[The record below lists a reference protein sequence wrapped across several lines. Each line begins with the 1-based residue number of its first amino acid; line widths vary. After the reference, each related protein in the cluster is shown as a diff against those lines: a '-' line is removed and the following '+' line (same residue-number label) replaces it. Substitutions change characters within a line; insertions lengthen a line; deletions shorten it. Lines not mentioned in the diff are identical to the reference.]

1 MRKFMAVVLAL
12 VFLVS
17 PIAASVAQAEKDAGA
32 AALLSAAMPGTG
44 EWYNSGWQG
53 SFPWGECV
61 VGYICF
67 CFQLSSV
74 LDAANGNTDVSAMR
88 FDFWTAPAK

>member
-1 MRKFMAVVLAL
+1 MRKLVVVLLA
-12 VFLVS
+12 VAFLCS
-17 PIAASVAQAEKDAGA
+17 PVRMSAVRAETNPGA
-32 AALLSAAMPGTG
+32 AAVLSAVMPGSG

-53 SFPWGECV
+53 TFPWGECI

-67 CFQLSSV
+67 CFHWASV
-74 LDAANGNTDVSAMR
+74 LDAANGNTDTGMR